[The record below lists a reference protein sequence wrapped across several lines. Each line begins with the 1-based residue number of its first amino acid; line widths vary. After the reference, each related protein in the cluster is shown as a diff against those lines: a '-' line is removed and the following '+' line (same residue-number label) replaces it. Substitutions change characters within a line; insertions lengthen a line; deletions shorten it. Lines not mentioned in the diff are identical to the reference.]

1 MSISIICYKSKNIIY
16 LNLGDIINP
25 EDGIIQ
31 LNKLNELVLESDNKA
46 LILVNAKKFMPGRN
60 FMEIASQTLYKRSPN
75 IIKAAYIG
83 IENYNKKLYDQYDKF
98 NMKKVNRKNFDDE
111 ESALLWLIE

>member
-16 LNLGDIINP
+16 LNLVDIINP